1 MEGSDMNEYQYWA
14 NDAEEAELPM
24 DRRRFLKTTGSGI
37 FLFFRIKDISFLTQ
51 EGPGRALQQTV
62 PSDFNAYL
70 KIGEDGRVAC
80 YTGKIEMGQGIVTSL
95 AQMLADELDV
105 SIDDVDMVMGD
116 TDLCPWDRGTFGSL
130 STRAFGPSLRT
141 AGAEARSVLV
151 EMASERLKVPVG
163 DLATAAGV
171 VFDRTNTKTRVT
183 YAELAKGKK
192 IERHLTNP
200 VVVKKPSEF
209 KIMSKPL
216 TRRDALEK
224 VTGKAKYAGDM
235 QLPGMLYAK
244 ILRPPAHG
252 AKLLEADTGEAKKVP
267 GARVIRDGDLVAVL
281 HKYPDVAQSA
291 LSKIK
296 AKFDAS
302 PLTVDDRSIYDHLLK
317 VAPAGK
323 VVASG
328 GDVAAG
334 EKESASVIEQ
344 MYYNAYVAHAP
355 MEPHTAVVKIEGKRA
370 TVWAS
375 TQAPFGAREEV
386 AKELGFRTEDVRV
399 ITPFVGGGFGGKT
412 RHLQVVEAARLARLS
427 GSPVQVAWTRNEEF
441 FYDSFRPAAV
451 IKIRSG
457 ITGKGNIGFWDYH
470 VYFAGERGAAHFYEI
485 PNHRT
490 SAYNSSWVGGEGT
503 HPFATGAWRAPGNNT
518 NTFARESQIDIM
530 AAKAGTDPV
539 EFRLNHLT
547 DERMKRV
554 LQTAAAKFG
563 WIPAKSP
570 SGRGVG
576 VALGIDAG
584 TYVASIAEVEV
595 NKSTG
600 DIRVRRVLAAQ
611 DMGLVVNP
619 AGATIQMDG
628 CITMGLGYAL
638 REGLHFKGG
647 EITDLNF
654 GSYEIPRFSWLP
666 KIETHLIDNENSP
679 PQGGGEPAIV
689 TMGAVIANAVYDAV
703 GARVFELPMIPARV
717 REAILKG

>member
-1 MEGSDMNEYQYWA
+1 MNEYQYRE
-14 NDAEEAELPM
+14 NDAEEAALPM
-24 DRRRFLKTTGSGI
+24 DRRRFLQTTGTGI
-37 FLFFRIKDISFLTQ
+37 FLFFKIRDVSFFTQ
-51 EGPGRALQQTV
+51 EGPGRALQQNV

-70 KIGEDGRVAC
+70 RIGEDGRVAC

-105 SIDDVDMVMGD
+105 HIDNVDMVMGD

-141 AGAEARSVLV
+141 AGAEARRVLI
-151 EMASERLKVPVG
+151 EMASEQLKVPVK
-163 DLATAAGV
+163 DLVTEGGA
-171 VFDRTNTKTRVT
+171 VFDRTNAKTRVA
-183 YAELAKGKK
+183 YAVLAKGKK
-192 IERHLTNP
+192 IERHLTDP
-200 VVVKKPSEF
+200 VIVKKPSEF

-216 TRRDALEK
+216 TRRDAREK
-224 VTGKAKYAGDM
+224 VTGKAKYAGDID
-235 QLPGMLYAK
+235 LPGMLYAK

-252 AKLLEADTGEAKKVP
+252 AKLVDVDTGEAGRVE

-296 AKFDAS
+296 AKFDNPPAT
-302 PLTVDDRSIYDHLLK
+302 PLSTVDDRSIYEHLLK

-328 GDVAAG
+328 GDLTAG
-334 EKESASVIEQ
+334 EKESASVLEQ
-344 MYYNAYVAHAP
+344 TYFNAYVAHAP

-386 AKELGFRTEDVRV
+386 AKALGFRTEDVRV

-412 RHLQVVEAARLARLS
+412 AHGQVVEAARLARLS

-441 FYDSFRPAAV
+441 FYDTFRPAAV

-457 ITGKGNIGFWDYH
+457 ITGKGRISFWDYN
-470 VYFAGERGAAHFYEI
+470 VYFAGERGAPHFYEI

-490 SAYNSSWVGGEGT
+490 TAYNSSWVGGEGT
-503 HPFATGAWRAPGNNT
+503 HPFATGAWRAPGNNS
-518 NTFARESQIDIM
+518 NSFARESHIDIM
-530 AAKAGTDPV
+530 AAKAGIDPV
-539 EFRLNHLT
+539 EFRLQHLS
-547 DERMKRV
+547 DAKMKRV
-554 LQTAAAKFG
+554 LQTAAEKFG
-563 WIPAKSP
+563 WKPAKSP
-570 SGRGVG
+570 SGRGLG

-595 NKSTG
+595 NKGTG
-600 DIRVRRVLAAQ
+600 DVSVKRVLAVQ

-619 AGATIQMDG
+619 AGATIQMEG

-638 REGLHFKGG
+638 REGLRFKGE
-647 EITDLNF
+647 EITDVNF
-654 GSYEIPRFSWLP
+654 GTYEIPRFSWLP
-666 KIETHLIDNENSP
+666 KIETHILDDENAP

-689 TMGAVIANAVYDAV
+689 TMGAVIANAIYDAV
-703 GARVFELPMIPARV
+703 GARLFELPMIPGRV
-717 REAILKG
+717 KEAMNKG

>member
-1 MEGSDMNEYQYWA
+1 MNEYQYWES
-14 NDAEEAELPM
+14 DAEEPAFAM
-24 DRRRFLKTTGSGI
+24 DRRRFLQTTGTGI
-37 FLFFRIKDISFLTQ
+37 FLFFRIRDVSFFTQ
-51 EGPGRALQQTV
+51 EGPGRALQQNV

-105 SIDDVDMVMGD
+105 SIDEVDMVMGD

-141 AGAEARSVLV
+141 AGAEARRVLI
-151 EMASERLKVPVG
+151 EMASEQLKVPVK
-163 DLATAAGV
+163 DLATEGGA
-171 VFDRTNTKTRVT
+171 VFDRTNTKTRIA
-183 YAELAKGKK
+183 YAALAKGKK
-192 IERHLTNP
+192 IERHLTDP

-216 TRRDALEK
+216 TRRDAREK
-224 VTGKAKYAGDM
+224 VTGRAKYAGDI

-252 AKLLEADTGEAKKVP
+252 AKLIDVDAGGAGKVE
-267 GARVIRDGDLVAVL
+267 GARVIRDGDFVAVL
-281 HKYPDVAQSA
+281 HKYPDVAQAA

-296 AKFDAS
+296 AKFDTPPS
-302 PLTVDDRSIYDHLLK
+302 DVDDRSIYDHLLK

-328 GDVAAG
+328 GDLQAG
-334 EKESASVIEQ
+334 VKEAASVQEHT
-344 MYYNAYVAHAP
+344 YFNAYVAHAP
-355 MEPHTAVVKIEGKRA
+355 IETHTAVVKIDGKKA

-412 RHLQVVEAARLARLS
+412 AHRQVVEAARLARLS

-441 FYDSFRPAAV
+441 FYDTFRPAAV
-451 IKIRSG
+451 VKIRSG
-457 ITGKGNIGFWDYH
+457 ITGKGAVSFWDYN
-470 VYFAGERGAAHFYEI
+470 VYFAGERGSQQFYDI

-490 SAYNSSWVGGEGT
+490 TAYNSSWVGGEGT

-518 NTFARESQIDIM
+518 NSFARESQIDIM
-530 AAKAGTDPV
+530 AAKAGIDPV
-539 EFRLNHLT
+539 EFRLRHLS
-547 DERMKRV
+547 DAKMKRV
-554 LQTAAAKFG
+554 LRTAAEKFG
-563 WIPAKSP
+563 WKPAKSP
-570 SGRGVG
+570 GGRGLG

-584 TYVASIAEVEV
+584 TYVATIAEVEV
-595 NKSTG
+595 NKQTG
-600 DIRVRRVLAAQ
+600 DVRVKRVLAVQ

-619 AGATIQMDG
+619 AGATLQMEG

-638 REGLHFKGG
+638 REGLHFKGK

-654 GSYEIPRFSWLP
+654 GTYEIPRFSWLP
-666 KIETHLIDNENSP
+666 KIETHILDDENAP
-679 PQGGGEPAIV
+679 PQGGGEPAII
-689 TMGAVIANAVYDAV
+689 TMGAVIANAIYDAV
-703 GARVFELPMIPARV
+703 GARVFELPMIPSRV
-717 REAILKG
+717 KEAMPKG

>member
-1 MEGSDMNEYQYWA
+1 MNEYQYWE
-14 NDAEEAELPM
+14 NDAEDAAFPM
-24 DRRRFLKTTGSGI
+24 DRRRFLKTAGSGI
-37 FLFFRIKDISFLTQ
+37 FLFFRVRDVSFLTQ
-51 EGPGRALQQTV
+51 EGPGRALQQNV

-70 KIGEDGRVAC
+70 RIGEDGRVAC

-105 SIDDVDMVMGD
+105 SLDTVDMVMGD

-151 EMASERLKVPVG
+151 EMASEHLHVPVQ
-163 DLATAAGV
+163 DLSTGAGA
-171 VFDRTNTKTRVT
+171 VFESRNPKTRVT
-183 YAELAKGKK
+183 YGDLAKGKK

-224 VTGKAKYAGDM
+224 VTGKAKYAGDI

-252 AKLLEADTGEAKKVP
+252 AKLLEADTGEAKKVA

-281 HKYPDVAQSA
+281 HRYPDVAESA

-296 AKFDAS
+296 ARFDTS
-302 PLTVDDRSIYDHLLK
+302 PLTLDDRSIYDNLLK
-317 VAPAGK
+317 VAPGGK

-328 GDVAAG
+328 GDVVAG
-334 EKESASVIEQ
+334 EKGSASVMEQ
-344 MYYNAYVAHAP
+344 TYYNAYVAHTP
-355 MEPHTAVVKIEGKRA
+355 MEPHTAVVKIEGKKA

-457 ITGKGNIGFWDYH
+457 VTAKGEIGFWDYH
-470 VYFAGERGAAHFYEI
+470 VYFAGERGAGQFYNI
-485 PNHRT
+485 PDHRT
-490 SAYNSSWVGGEGT
+490 TAYNSSWVGAEGT

-530 AAKAGTDPV
+530 AAKAGADPV
-539 EFRLNHLT
+539 EFRLKHLT
-547 DERMKRV
+547 DEKMKRV
-554 LQTAAAKFG
+554 LRTAAEKFG
-563 WIPAKSP
+563 WTPAKAP
-570 SGRGVG
+570 SGRGLG

-619 AGATIQMDG
+619 AGATIQMEG

-666 KIETHLIDNENSP
+666 KIETHLIDDENSP

-717 REAILKG
+717 KEAILKG

>member
-1 MEGSDMNEYQYWA
+1 MTEYRYWE
-14 NDAEEAELPM
+14 NDAEEAAFPM
-24 DRRRFLKTTGSGI
+24 DRRRFLKTTGTGI
-37 FLFFRIKDISFLTQ
+37 FLFFKIRDFSVFTQ
-51 EGPGRALQQTV
+51 EGPGRVLQQNV

-80 YTGKIEMGQGIVTSL
+80 FTGKIEMGQGIVTSL

-105 SIDDVDMVMGD
+105 RIDDVDMVMGD

-141 AGAEARSVLV
+141 AGAEARRVLI
-151 EMASERLKVPVG
+151 EMASEQLRIPVEN
-163 DLATAAGV
+163 LATDAGA
-171 VFDRTNTKTRVT
+171 VFDRSNTKTRVT
-183 YAELAKGKK
+183 YAALSKGRK
-192 IERHLTNP
+192 IERHLKDP

-209 KIMSKPL
+209 KLMSKPL
-216 TRRDALEK
+216 TRRDAREK
-224 VTGKAKYAGDM
+224 VTGKAKYAGDI

-252 AKLLEADTGEAKKVP
+252 AKLIDVDSAGAEGVE

-281 HKYPDVAQSA
+281 HRYPDVAQSA

-296 AKFDAS
+296 AKFDIPPA
-302 PLTVDDRSIYDHLLK
+302 TVDDRAIYDHLLK
-317 VAPAGK
+317 IAPPGK
-323 VVASG
+323 VVSSG
-328 GDVAAG
+328 GDLPAG
-334 EKESASVIEQ
+334 EKESALVLENT
-344 MYYNAYVAHAP
+344 YLNAYVAHAP
-355 MEPHTAVVKIEGKRA
+355 IETHTAVVKIEGKKA

-412 RHLQVVEAARLARLS
+412 AHRQVVEAARLARLS
-427 GSPVQVAWTRNEEF
+427 GSPVQVAWTRSEEF
-441 FYDSFRPAAV
+441 FYDTFRPAAV
-451 IKIRSG
+451 VKIRSG
-457 ITGKGNIGFWDYH
+457 ISGKGNISLWDYG
-470 VYFAGERGAAHFYEI
+470 VYFAGERGAPHFYDI

-490 SAYNSSWVGGEGT
+490 TAYSAGWVGAEGA

-518 NTFARESQIDIM
+518 NSFARESQIDIM
-530 AAKAGTDPV
+530 AAKAGIDPV
-539 EFRLNHLT
+539 EFRLRHLS
-547 DERMKRV
+547 DARMKRV
-554 LQTAAAKFG
+554 LQSAAGKFG
-563 WIPAKSP
+563 WKPAKSP
-570 SGRGVG
+570 SGRGLG

-584 TYVASIAEVEV
+584 TCVACIAGVEV

-600 DIRVRRVLAAQ
+600 EVRVKRVLAVQ

-619 AGATIQMDG
+619 EGAAIQMEG

-638 REGLHFKGG
+638 REGIHFKGG

-654 GSYEIPRFSWLP
+654 GTYEIPRFSWLP
-666 KIETHLIDNENSP
+666 KIETHILDDENSP

-689 TMGAVIANAVYDAV
+689 TMGAVIANAIYDAA

-717 REAILKG
+717 KEAIQRG